1 MMRAGCPPLLRR
13 LDHAVDQ
20 YTLGEIEAERGLYES
35 VAGLAMSTRLSMQ
48 VMRASK
54 MYVNFSHAWFLNYAK
69 PVHVQKM
76 LDVQQEVLMEDMR
89 QKETDPS
96 VWNPTSSLLKVG
108 RVLLRPLVMS
118 GADDPDWRF
127 MKRKQ
132 AEQDA
137 ELLSKVRIDVM
148 TDPEDQQLL
157 DQLPTGAFPYNP

>member
-1 MMRAGCPPLLRR
+1 
-13 LDHAVDQ
+13 
-20 YTLGEIEAERGLYES
+20 
-35 VAGLAMSTRLSMQ
+35 
-48 VMRASK
+48 
-54 MYVNFSHAWFLNYAK
+54 
-69 PVHVQKM
+69 M

-89 QKETDPS
+89 QKETDPT

-148 TDPEDQQLL
+148 TNLEDQQLL